1 MSLASSSTRT
11 PALIRRT
18 ILSENSGAVA
28 AHAGARAAGKA
39 HHHQGIAPQTP
50 VRAHADITRI
60 GEGGFRQ
67 SGLPQL
73 SHSPQRSCAP
83 PKHQATETISRALGP
98 AEIEKGHHHG
108 RRIVG
113 SGRSL
118 IVAGR
123 RVRPAP
129 GGFADHRSGI
139 PRPVC
144 RAIPNGFAPPAAAKA
159 CPVWSRP
166 EHRRASE
173 PALTSRGPQRPCRR
187 RRRLSNDPRR
197 SPQLAFDLV
206 VVAGG
211 LLHGAVLGLLH
222 RLNQRD
228 AAPGRLGQIPRA

>member
-1 MSLASSSTRT
+1 MSSASSSPRT

-60 GEGGFRQ
+60 GEGGFQAVRPAPAWPLSLAQ
-67 SGLPQL
+67 SA
-73 SHSPQRSCAP
+73 SH
-83 PKHQATETISRALGP
+83 KKQATSTILRALGP
-98 AEIEKGHHHG
+98 AEIGTGHHHG
-108 RRIVG
+108 RRMVG
-113 SGRSL
+113 SGRSFF
-118 IVAGR
+118 VAGR
-123 RVRPAP
+123 GIRPAP
-129 GGFADHRSGI
+129 GDFADHRSGI

-144 RAIPNGFAPPAAAKA
+144 RAIPNGFAQPAAAKS

-173 PALTSRGPQRPCRR
+173 PALTSRGRQRPCRR

-228 AAPGRLGQIPRA
+228 PAPGRLS